1 MKRITST
8 IAGIATVTGLA
19 VAPLALSAPAQAD
32 TPTCASKPEFNKVQK
47 GWSITRVRNLF
58 DVPGKQV
65 SFISGDA
72 YSNASPKSAGKTAKL
87 YTIKDGVKKVVAK
100 AVLDSNGDYR
110 FTVADK
116 NGTHRTKY
124 IAKVA
129 KVWTNKKSVR

>member
-32 TPTCASKPEFNKVQK
+32 TPTCVSKPEFNKVQK

-72 YSNASPKSAGKTAKL
+72 YSNASQSREYKPCTQYSTVMIDYERKAGVWRVT
-87 YTIKDGVKKVVAK
+87 
-100 AVLDSNGDYR
+100 S
-110 FTVADK
+110 
-116 NGTHRTKY
+116 KY
-124 IAKVA
+124 AY
-129 KVWTNKKSVR
+129 WG